1 MKYYSMAA
9 SEKERGNIMKKLIA
23 KTRIGTEFFHSKK
36 DAFFASANAQEIAN
50 ALNENRYQLK
60 DGETWHVYDL
70 DFSQTLY
77 VDKRIFKS
85 RNGSIKVASI

>member
-1 MKYYSMAA
+1 
-9 SEKERGNIMKKLIA
+9 MKKLIA
-23 KTRIGTEFFHSKK
+23 KTRIGTEFLHSKK
-36 DAFFASANAQEIAN
+36 DAFFASSNAQRIADI
-50 ALNENRYQLK
+50 LNENRYQLK

-70 DFSQTLY
+70 DFSQTVY